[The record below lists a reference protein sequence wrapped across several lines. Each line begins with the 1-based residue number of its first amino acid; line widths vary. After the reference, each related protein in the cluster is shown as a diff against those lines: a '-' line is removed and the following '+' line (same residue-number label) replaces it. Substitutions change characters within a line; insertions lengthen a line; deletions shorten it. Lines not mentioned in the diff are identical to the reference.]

1 MQVSQGP
8 PSAPSQ
14 QVYSPPPQ
22 GYSPPQQGYGQ
33 PPQGYGPPQQ
43 GYGPPPQGYCPPP
56 QAYGHGAPLAGP
68 MGGYEAPPAYTA
80 TPQGSIC
87 SAAPGQAAYPKAPAG
102 GYAVPAPAPQV
113 GPVTGQFDAGAR
125 FTANNP
131 PSIPPPPPGVA
142 PTAVQAAAMQG
153 QQVVM
158 GQKEGGVLSGS
169 GSGGYTFW

>member
-33 PPQGYGPPQQ
+33 PSQGYGPPQQ
-43 GYGPPPQGYCPPP
+43 GYGPPPQGYGPPP

-80 TPQGSIC
+80 TPQ
-87 SAAPGQAAYPKAPAG
+87 APFSYLTLFCPIVNEISGPKR
-102 GYAVPAPAPQV
+102 
-113 GPVTGQFDAGAR
+113 VTHHIFYSVLIHISKDR
-125 FTANNP
+125 VILTLPHRISNP
-131 PSIPPPPPGVA
+131 KSLISLQ
-142 PTAVQAAAMQG
+142 PTKAFMR
-153 QQVVM
+153 
-158 GQKEGGVLSGS
+158 LS
-169 GSGGYTFW
+169 

>member
-1 MQVSQGP
+1 MGDSADKTPLDLHCLRGVSHQILAVMGSSSSKQQEKTMQVSQGP

-22 GYSPPQQGYGQ
+22 GYG
-33 PPQGYGPPQQ
+33 
-43 GYGPPPQGYCPPP
+43 PPP

-80 TPQGSIC
+80 TPQVSIC

-153 QQVVM
+153 QQVAM
-158 GQKEGGVLSGS
+158 GQKEGGVL
-169 GSGGYTFW
+169 